1 MTVFNLGNN
10 DVELDDVKWEK
21 SNEQHL
27 PHTES
32 LDCPISKEEVAES
45 IRKLKQGKAS
55 GLDNMLAEMLKS
67 DGALLTHFLTEYF
80 NEIF

>member
-10 DVELDDVKWEK
+10 DVELDDEKWEK

-27 PHTES
+27 PHIES
-32 LDCPISKEEVAES
+32 LDCPISEEEVAES

-67 DGALLTHFLTEYF
+67 AGALLTPFLTEYF